1 MISKITTINSNN
13 SKNKRR
19 KILETTAILAGT
31 TAIFPAGFLVADN
44 FSNSKRNYTKKV
56 EEEINKYKKT
66 VEKRTNAGLNLLNRL
81 GSIILL
87 ASSCCFALALA
98 VAVLFCF
105 LV

>member
-44 FSNSKRNYTKKV
+44 FSNSQNYARWL
-56 EEEINKYKKT
+56 ENH
-66 VEKRTNAGLNLLNRL
+66 L
-81 GSIILL
+81 SILSQI
-87 ASSCCFALALA
+87 
-98 VAVLFCF
+98 
-105 LV
+105 

>member
-44 FSNSKRNYTKKV
+44 FSNSKRNYTKKLKKKS
-56 EEEINKYKKT
+56 INIKRLLKK
-66 VEKRTNAGLNLLNRL
+66 EQMQD
-81 GSIILL
+81 
-87 ASSCCFALALA
+87 
-98 VAVLFCF
+98 
-105 LV
+105 